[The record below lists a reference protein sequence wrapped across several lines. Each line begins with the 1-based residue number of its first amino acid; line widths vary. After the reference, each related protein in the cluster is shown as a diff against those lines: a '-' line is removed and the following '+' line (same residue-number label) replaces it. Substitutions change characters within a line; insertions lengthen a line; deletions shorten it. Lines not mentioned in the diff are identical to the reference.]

1 MMYSADLIALSRRC
15 EEAARAEAARR
26 RAVARFGPFEA
37 LIDPDDS
44 LIWVNYAVP
53 VAPLDDATAAEAALA
68 DLCAHFG
75 AYGRQPRFE
84 FNAAPWPDLPALL
97 ERVGFTCHDQNPL
110 MVCTPQ
116 MHHTFSAPGVQVA
129 PLHHD
134 APDVDLIAYTTIQQI
149 GFGMEQK
156 APTPERL
163 AAMREQLHHGQNHLA
178 LARLHGTPAGAG
190 LLAVVGATGELA
202 GIATRPDQRRH
213 GVAASLSS
221 ALVAAFFRA
230 GGELA
235 WLSAADDAAQAVY
248 AKIGFTLIDS
258 RLSYL
263 VPAEG
268 PEAGEP

>member
-1 MMYSADLIALSRRC
+1 MQPPADLLALSRRC
-15 EEAARAEAARR
+15 EEAARAEATRS

-37 LIDPDDS
+37 LIDPDDP
-44 LIWVNYAVP
+44 LIWLNYAVP
-53 VAPLDDATAAEAALA
+53 VAPISAAAADAAALA
-68 DLCAHFG
+68 ALCAHFA

-84 FNAAPWPDLPALL
+84 FNALPWPALPALL
-97 ERVGFTCHDQNPL
+97 ERAGFTCHDQNPL

-116 MHHTFSAPGVQVA
+116 MYQACSAPGVQVA

-134 APDVDLIAYTTIQQI
+134 APDIDLIAYTTIQQI
-149 GFGMEQK
+149 SFGIERRP
-156 APTPERL
+156 PTPERL
-163 AAMREQLHHGQNHLA
+163 AAMREQLRHGQSHLA

-190 LLAVVGATGELA
+190 LIAVVDGAGELA
-202 GIATRPDQRRH
+202 GIATHPDQRRQ

-235 WLSAADDAAQAVY
+235 WLSAADEAAQAVY
-248 AKIGFTLIDS
+248 ARVGFTLIDR

-263 VPAEG
+263 VSAE
-268 PEAGEP
+268 

>member
-1 MMYSADLIALSRRC
+1 MMHAADLLTLSRRC
-15 EEAARAEAARR
+15 EEAARAEAARS

-37 LIDPDDS
+37 LIDPDDP

-53 VAPLDDATAAEAALA
+53 IAPVDGGAAASAALT
-68 DLCAHFG
+68 DLCAHFV

-84 FNAAPWPDLPALL
+84 FNAAPWPALPALL
-97 ERVGFTCHDQNPL
+97 ERAGFTCHDRNPL

-116 MHHTFSAPGVQVA
+116 MHHAFTAPGVQVIA
-129 PLHHD
+129 LHHD
-134 APDVDLIAYTTIQQI
+134 APDIDLIAYTTIQQI
-149 GFGMEQK
+149 SFGIDRQ
-156 APTPERL
+156 PLTPERI
-163 AAMREQLHHGQNHLA
+163 AAMREQLRHGQSYLA

-190 LLAVVGATGELA
+190 LIAVVDATGELA
-202 GIATRPDQRRH
+202 GIATHPDQRRH

-235 WLSAADDAAQAVY
+235 WLSAADEAAQAVY

-263 VPAEG
+263 LVG
-268 PEAGEP
+268 